1 VERAT
6 IPSMLE
12 RRSSIAATVPIS
24 GALGPAGQQPA
35 DGRGDRCAQRL
46 EVVAALERESDAG
59 DAEPRRDTGYGPGSG
74 LVAEL
79 GDGQLGERVRGMRVI
94 SRGDEDRGGPVGLDG
109 GQQVLDP
116 GRHERVVTVAGEAD
130 LYTAPELERAL
141 QGVIALGGT
150 SVAVDLAE
158 VSFIDST
165 TLGVLLRYHGR
176 FRGLGGDLVLVT
188 NDRRVVRTLEVTGL
202 DRIFELKR
210 DLAAAAAAIVPRSAL
225 PSTT

>member
-1 VERAT
+1 MTSRWSRPGSARGVSLPRSVLARRSGAVSVAVERAT
-6 IPSMLE
+6 ITSMLE

-35 DGRGDRCAQRL
+35 DGRGDRCEQRL

-116 GRHERVVTVAGEAD
+116 GGHERVVTVAGE
-130 LYTAPELERAL
+130 ERP
-141 QGVIALGGT
+141 V
-150 SVAVDLAE
+150 E
-158 VSFIDST
+158 
-165 TLGVLLRYHGR
+165 
-176 FRGLGGDLVLVT
+176 
-188 NDRRVVRTLEVTGL
+188 RR
-202 DRIFELKR
+202 
-210 DLAAAAAAIVPRSAL
+210 
-225 PSTT
+225 